1 MRDVLVL
8 LIVFGS
14 LPLTLARPYIGIL
27 VWSWLGYMNPHRL
40 SYGFAHD
47 FPFAFCVALATLAG
61 LAISREPKRIPVT
74 PLTVTWLAF
83 IAWMVFTTF
92 RAMYPELA
100 WAEADRV
107 MKIQLMTFA
116 TVAVMVTRER
126 LRMLVWV
133 IVLSLG
139 FYGTKGGIFTILT
152 GGEHRVWG
160 PPESFVEGNNEIAL
174 ATLMLLPLMAYLR
187 GTTKQAWVRGGLLI
201 AMILCAF
208 SVVGSQSRGAFV
220 GGAAMT
226 LFLWMKSRH
235 KLWSGFALAVVIA
248 GLLAFMPQQW
258 YDRMHTIETYEQD
271 QSAMQRLFSW
281 RVAVR
286 VAEDRI
292 TGGGFAMWT
301 EQTFE
306 NYSADTKVPHDA
318 HSIYF
323 KVLGEHGWVGLALFL
338 AVGFLAWRSG
348 SSTIRIAAQHPQL
361 RELGSLARMTQ
372 VSLAAFAAGGAF
384 LSLSYF
390 DLFWHMIA
398 ILLLCRVVVQREL
411 AEAAASIVTAPVQTV
426 LPSGVTG
433 KPG

>member
-61 LAISREPKRIPVT
+61 LAISRERKRIPVT

-187 GTTKQAWVRGGLLI
+187 GTTKQALVRGGLLI

-235 KLWSGFALAVVIA
+235 KLWSGFALAIVIA